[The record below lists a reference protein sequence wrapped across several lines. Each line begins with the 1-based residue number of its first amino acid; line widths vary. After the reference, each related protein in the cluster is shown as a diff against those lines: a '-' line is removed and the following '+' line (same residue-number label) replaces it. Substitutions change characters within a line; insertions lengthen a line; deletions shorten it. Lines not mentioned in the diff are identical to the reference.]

1 MRCRRD
7 FGLGREGITSR
18 GGFGIACSTRIP
30 LGASPASMIA
40 AVGDALPKTIT
51 GSHRIALG
59 DHVVDMQPTHQ
70 VAAKHQGDGE

>member
-1 MRCRRD
+1 
-7 FGLGREGITSR
+7 
-18 GGFGIACSTRIP
+18 
-30 LGASPASMIA
+30 MIA

-51 GSHRIALG
+51 GSHRIAFG